1 MSIDFKKPIRNL
13 HTKRAAISLGLLP
26 DGSSAIAW
34 TDEVSGWYSHA
45 FKEPEKSFENVPP
58 EPPPPRHLRDICI
71 DINERFARMLGF
83 TQTVL
88 INVGL
93 ARNDL
98 PGDTTEVGLQKV
110 AQNLAAIERKF
121 MQHAR
126 EIEALQRYN

>member
-1 MSIDFKKPIRNL
+1 
-13 HTKRAAISLGLLP
+13 
-26 DGSSAIAW
+26 
-34 TDEVSGWYSHA
+34 
-45 FKEPEKSFENVPP
+45 
-58 EPPPPRHLRDICI
+58 
-71 DINERFARMLGF
+71 
-83 TQTVL
+83 VL